1 MVGSHFLW
9 ESWFRDVSSEV
20 QTGWSLAACWVFFF
34 PCVHAAD
41 WVGGWMPFAESQ
53 GQVTGTLSPSDSW
66 CAAKLQ
72 RSLKPNRC
80 PLLCVLGLGGWLGSS
95 LSLSLTGTAWSLSL
109 SLTCVHVYVCVC
121 IHRTQSLPL
130 LYTPVAI
137 SLRLVPT
144 HTIKAL

>member
-1 MVGSHFLW
+1 MGVLVQ
-9 ESWFRDVSSEV
+9 RCVISSADRLEPRRLL
-20 QTGWSLAACWVFFF
+20 GVFFS
-34 PCVHAAD
+34 CMHAAD

-53 GQVTGTLSPSDSW
+53 GQVTGTLSPSDSC

-109 SLTCVHVYVCVC
+109 SLTCVHVYVCVHSPDPKLTPPLHPC
-121 IHRTQSLPL
+121 GHLPPPGSHTHYQS
-130 LYTPVAI
+130 
-137 SLRLVPT
+137 SLM
-144 HTIKAL
+144 ASN